1 LVGLVVGD
9 VVLTR
14 DEVEGLM
21 ANLLVSESPPL
32 GKTRLGDWLE
42 SNADSVGVRY
52 ASELSR
58 HYR

>member
-1 LVGLVVGD
+1 MGYLVRD

-14 DEVEGLM
+14 DEIDGLM
-21 ANLLVSESPPL
+21 GDLLVTEGPPT
-32 GKTRLGDWLE
+32 GQTRLSDWLAQ
-42 SNADSVGVRY
+42 NAETIGVRY